1 MGVHSDWVSLKYT
14 CRMLSVLDVYY
25 ALAHNACIMPYL
37 MHVLCHI

>member
-14 CRMLSVLDVYY
+14 CRILSVLDVYY
-25 ALAHNACIMPYL
+25 ALAR